1 MATVGRM
8 SESAVIQLPTPSRI
22 PVWTWADRLRKVR
35 RDANLTQEEFATK
48 IGVTRQAFAAWEAGR
63 SIPGDVAGVAVRL
76 ERATGVPRAW
86 FLGWMDAE
94 SPSPDGG
101 GASASLSQ
109 RARPEGLEPPTFCSG
124 ASEDHT
130 CDDTCRKVIVLPV
143 PDPRDLDDVDDVE
156 GWLAPVTALP
166 TAVAR

>member
-1 MATVGRM
+1 MRLYAQRM
-8 SESAVIQLPTPSRI
+8 SNVIAFPINPTAAGSVAEEVRAVMGRRRISGTELGRLTGKSQAYWWRRLSGETPFDVNDLLTVATI
-22 PVWTWADRLRKVR
+22 LNVKVKS
-35 RDANLTQEEFATK
+35 L
-48 IGVTRQAFAAWEAGR
+48 
-63 SIPGDVAGVAVRL
+63 VAPLDG
-76 ERATGVPRAW
+76 
-86 FLGWMDAE
+86 E

-101 GASASLSQ
+101 GASTSLSQ

-124 ASEDHT
+124 ASEGHT

>member
-35 RDANLTQEEFATK
+35 RDANLTQEEFATN

-109 RARPEGLEPPTFCSG
+109 RARPEGLEPPTFCSVSPDPLTSG
-124 ASEDHT
+124 
-130 CDDTCRKVIVLPV
+130 DTLAPVIPLPV
-143 PDPRDLDDVDDVE
+143 REHLDDVDDVE

-166 TAVAR
+166 AAIAR